1 MKKKI
6 MDALQQKYK
15 NLGLEN
21 EVFERVASSVETFI
35 TDENLESFV
44 ASAEGLLKSYQ
55 SMGDKHRAAIAEAK
69 KKQDELETK
78 LKAFEGKPKQDEPK
92 PDDPKQKPNETEL
105 KDIIAAAVAEAVKPL
120 QEKISGFEGASAAK
134 LVYDGA
140 KSGFFA
146 NDYAKKYTAERDSAW
161 KIAER
166 LFEAG
171 GKKMTLEELQK
182 EAMDTFNTLVSAKGV
197 DTSKPFPKDD
207 DDPKHFDFSS
217 DRKLLEKEGLIKKE
231 ESK

>member
-35 TDENLESFV
+35 TDETLDAFV
-44 ASAEGLLKSYQ
+44 AGAEGMLKSYQ

-69 KKQDELETK
+69 KKQDELEAK

-92 PDDPKQKPNETEL
+92 PDDPNKPKEPEL

-207 DDPKHFDFSS
+207 NDPKHFDFSS
-217 DRKLLEKEGLIKKE
+217 YRKLLEKEGLIKKE

>member
-35 TDENLESFV
+35 TDETLDAFV
-44 ASAEGLLKSYQ
+44 AGAEGMLKSYQ
-55 SMGDKHRAAIAEAK
+55 SMGDKHRAALAEAK
-69 KKQDELETK
+69 KKQDEIQAQLDEALK
-78 LKAFEGKPKQDEPK
+78 KVNPENPKKEEDDKPEDLKA
-92 PDDPKQKPNETEL
+92 
-105 KDIIAAAVAEAVKPL
+105 IIAAAVADAVKPL
-120 QEKISGFEGASAAK
+120 QEKISGFEGETAAK
-134 LVYDGA
+134 QVYNGA
-140 KSGFFA
+140 KDGFFA

-182 EAMDTFNTLVSAKGV
+182 EAMDTFTTLVSAKGV

-207 DDPKHFDFSS
+207 DDPKRFDFSS

>member
-78 LKAFEGKPKQDEPK
+78 LKALEGKPK
-92 PDDPKQKPNETEL
+92 PDDPNKPKEPEL

-182 EAMDTFNTLVSAKGV
+182 EAMDTFTTLVSAKGV

-207 DDPKHFDFSS
+207 DDPKRFDFSS

>member
-78 LKAFEGKPKQDEPK
+78 LKALEGKPKQDEPK
-92 PDDPKQKPNETEL
+92 PDDPKQDDPKPDEPEL

-140 KSGFFA
+140 MSGFFA
-146 NDYAKKYTAERDSAW
+146 NDYA
-161 KIAER
+161 
-166 LFEAG
+166 
-171 GKKMTLEELQK
+171 
-182 EAMDTFNTLVSAKGV
+182 
-197 DTSKPFPKDD
+197 
-207 DDPKHFDFSS
+207 
-217 DRKLLEKEGLIKKE
+217 
-231 ESK
+231 